1 MKKDTW
7 IALIFSFLALLL
19 RIPFMSRFLYHW
31 DSVNYALSL
40 ERYDVRLHQPHP
52 PGYFLYS
59 MMGKLLDLV
68 VSDANTSLVIISV
81 VFGSFGI
88 GAIYLLGAKVFDQR
102 TGIFTA
108 LLGISSPL
116 HWFESE
122 VALNYSL
129 DFFLVSITALLCIA
143 QWRGQHTLWFWSALL
158 LGITTGVRQVDIL
171 FLGPLWLLA
180 IIPLNWKQRI
190 SSILVLLVTMLA
202 WLIPMA
208 FLSGGIAGYLE
219 ALTASSSGISSE
231 SSFFDIKQLTVNLGR
246 FTIYLAY
253 GLGAALLSLVLG
265 VWAMIRSWKTVLKDT
280 RFLPFILWI
289 IPSTLFFVIIH
300 IRQSGHI
307 MLLLPA
313 LFVLAGWSIS
323 VWMKSAHRQMTG
335 LVIAGI
341 FVVINAFFFLAA
353 PPSLFGSNQV
363 PLQTPSRA
371 SIVQRD
377 RFLETR
383 IAAIRETFN
392 PDSTTILAGGLNFRH
407 PDYYLENYQMT
418 SLSYRLSDQPIVLEN
433 RVDTLV
439 FFDDQAFP
447 DFSDPRL
454 QTINLL
460 DGSQLRYLRWSPGT
474 RIEISQSTIV
484 FKEQ

>member
-1 MKKDTW
+1 
-7 IALIFSFLALLL
+7 
-19 RIPFMSRFLYHW
+19 
-31 DSVNYALSL
+31 
-40 ERYDVRLHQPHP
+40 
-52 PGYFLYS
+52 
-59 MMGKLLDLV
+59 MMGKI
-68 VSDANTSLVIISV
+68 TRPGCFRCQYFLVIISV

-88 GAIYLLGAKVFDQR
+88 GAIYLLGQKSLTREPVFLP
-102 TGIFTA
+102 FSLA
-108 LLGISSPL
+108 YPAPL

-122 VALNYSL
+122 IALNYSL

-323 VWMKSAHRQMTG
+323 VWMKSAHRQITG
-335 LVIAGI
+335 WVTAGM
-341 FVVINAFFFLAA
+341 FVVINVFFFLAA
-353 PPSLFGSNQV
+353 PHPCSA
-363 PLQTPSRA
+363 P
-371 SIVQRD
+371 IK
-377 RFLETR
+377 FLYK
-383 IAAIRETFN
+383 
-392 PDSTTILAGGLNFRH
+392 RH
-407 PDYYLENYQMT
+407 PEQALCNEIDSLKRGSLPSGRHLIRIHNHSCRRIEFPSPGLLPGNYQMT
-418 SLSYRLSDQPIVLEN
+418 SLSYRLSDQPVVLEN

-439 FFDDQAFP
+439 FSMTRHFP
-447 DFSDPRL
+447 ISPIPFA
-454 QTINLL
+454 NH
-460 DGSQLRYLRWSPGT
+460 QLAGWFT
-474 RIEISQSTIV
+474 TAV
-484 FKEQ
+484 FVLVARNPD